1 MNVHS
6 RISAYTCPCCG
17 GSIGEAAPL
26 DQVRRFVTSSHKVKI
41 FDMLAAEPGAPVYR
55 RDVSAALYD
64 GKVVGNVLASNV
76 SQLRREIEPY
86 GWTITYGKGGN
97 TPLAQWRLIPTEAGQ

>member
-1 MNVHS
+1 MNVAP
-6 RISAYTCPCCG
+6 RIQTYSCPCCG

-26 DQVRRFVTSSHKVKI
+26 AQVRRFVTSAKKLQI

-55 RDVSAALYD
+55 NDVSASVYGSD
-64 GKVVGNVLASNV
+64 VSSNVLKAAV

-86 GWTITYGKGGN
+86 GWTITSGKGGRS
-97 TPLAQWRLIPTEAGQ
+97 PLIQWRLIPTEAGQ